1 MTADATEGVWTYV
14 MELVRA
20 LRPSGIEILLAV
32 MGPALS
38 PQQRAQAARFVH
50 VGLCEK
56 SFALEWMKDPWR
68 DVTRAGDW
76 LLELEEQFEPHV
88 VHLNHYCHGSLP
100 WNAPVLISAHGC
112 VLSWWQAVHGD
123 QSPHSWTRYH
133 AEVSAG
139 LRGANIVVAP
149 TCAMLDSLTRLYAP
163 IPRLLH
169 FQNGSHF
176 PEFRMI
182 PLGCNASRFVPMT
195 KREYVLSVGCPGD
208 KAQNFEMLDA
218 VAQDLPWPVVLAG
231 KGPLAE
237 ARCGALSHLHALDS
251 PDAEE
256 MASKLGQAAIF
267 ALPARYEPFGFVA
280 LKAALAGCALV
291 LGDIPSL
298 RETWG
303 DAGLF
308 ASPDDR
314 DAFAAVLHGL
324 MDDAGLCREMG
335 ARARACALELTPERM
350 ADGMLECYKELM
362 VRHAAPMEVA
372 GISDCDST
380 AHPPSASSRA
390 GLLPG
395 RAR

>member
-1 MTADATEGVWTYV
+1 MTADATEGVWSYV

-38 PQQRAQAARFVH
+38 PQQRAQTARFVH

-56 SFALEWMKDPWR
+56 PFALEWMKDPWR

-88 VHLNHYCHGSLP
+88 IHLNHYCYGSLP

-169 FQNGSHF
+169 FQNGARF
-176 PEFRMI
+176 PEFRTI

-208 KAQNFEMLDA
+208 KAQNFEMLDT
-218 VAQDLPWPVVLAG
+218 VAQDLPWPVMLAG

-237 ARCGALSHLHALDS
+237 ACRGALPHLHAIDL

-256 MASKLGQAAIF
+256 RASRLGQAAIF
-267 ALPARYEPFGFVA
+267 ALPARYEPFGFAA
-280 LKAALAGCALV
+280 LEAALAGCVLV

-303 DAGLF
+303 DAAFF
-308 ASPDDR
+308 ASPDDK
-314 DAFAAVLHGL
+314 DAFAAILHGL
-324 MDDAGLCREMG
+324 VDDAGLRREMSV
-335 ARARACALELTPERM
+335 RARACALELTPERM
-350 ADGMLECYKELM
+350 AESMFECYQGLIA
-362 VRHAAPMEVA
+362 RHAAPVEM
-372 GISDCDST
+372 DM
-380 AHPPSASSRA
+380 R
-390 GLLPG
+390 
-395 RAR
+395 